1 MKQRRNPPALRPLKL
16 ALALAAVLASQQP
29 VRAATPPSPGAY
41 WNAVEIAP
49 ANGFGNALFPHALN
63 DAGWV
68 VGSFNDAGGDRGFL
82 WSGVSGRVPQPLPLS
97 DAWGIRPDGT
107 VLGAAL
113 GSSLRREGF
122 TSLTGREYAVQVAP
136 NGAITVLTPTN
147 LTGNNAGQTFGM
159 AFAANAAGT
168 VVGLSTDAAGQYG
181 AAIWSNGSGPSFI
194 DISTGSQGRGLG
206 GRTGLAINDA
216 GTVVGGLHQLQTWSA
231 ARGRT
236 DLGGLATA
244 ISTSGADINNAGLIV
259 GTSSD
264 SNGLSNGFI
273 YRPDTASFTVLSGL
287 GGQGTGS
294 SLAWALNE
302 RGDVVG
308 QSGQA
313 GRVDSRATWWTP
325 GGEVVDLNSL
335 NFTNLSGVRLQTAID
350 INNRGQILVSGMRVD
365 GAGQITDTGL
375 RHWVLS
381 VCERCG
387 QIAPYPNPA
396 GTTLDVGADWYDAH
410 NAIAFENVGTLQ
422 LGTLLVNRSGASLT
436 NRGEVGISAQGIWSN
451 DGHLFN
457 KVSGRLSIG
466 GDFSNFEG
474 GIVTNSG
481 VVQVLHG
488 ATVALWNAGPNGGWL
503 NDAGSTFV
511 QRGGALFNGGNFMSV
526 RAVFE
531 QQAPGVFSSNGE
543 FVLFSSAA
551 AFGGQFWSQ
560 GTVLFGADVIE
571 SPTLHS
577 QVEVTGRFTNADAGH
592 VTLSDG
598 SKLYVR
604 NGYFESSGRL
614 TLTGSA
620 TLFEVGTGAALR
632 LMPGSQAVTSVKDGA
647 LLDVRGPVS
656 LLQLDAGATIQIN
669 HQGSL
674 FVRQQAYGELL
685 GTVESDG
692 VFSVS
697 SGADLWVSGRLSNNG
712 LLQVRG
718 ADTQLRVRPST
729 LGDAANPAVLENLD
743 RGEIE
748 ITEGA
753 LLRVEGVVTT
763 KGQMTVSDGG
773 RTLVDGG
780 TFVVIGSVAGNGS
793 FEQASGQTRV
803 FGLLE
808 QSSLT
813 FRGGAVMGF
822 GIIRGSTV
830 FDGATVDADLRI
842 QPGNSPGT
850 LTIDGDASID
860 GATFELELGERAQ
873 DRLIV
878 TGNLELGRLKV
889 ALTPHGG
896 YLPDLDESFSF
907 IRAASVTE
915 LAGGS
920 QITLDTA
927 ALGSGWVQT
936 FRLGATGL
944 RTTLDRL
951 DTEALA
957 DVPAGATT
965 RVDAGTWRY
974 SRRLNVDG
982 VLEVAGQLTH
992 RVAALDLDTGA
1003 VLEAGQFFVNSGATL
1018 SVLEGGVFSNRSEL
1032 QSFGQIL
1039 NAGLLYNRAGGTI
1052 DSQFQIR
1059 NHGVLRNDG
1068 LIRHKLGTVHNAGR
1082 WEERGRLEVSTG
1094 AVFENTGQ
1102 VDLQGTL
1109 VNQGLIINGGQLR
1122 VLAGGTLTGAT
1133 EPGGGEATVSTASAS
1148 ASSGIYQQT
1157 GATSA
1162 LTRVDGVFAQS
1173 RIDIIDGTLEG
1184 TGRVLGAINLG
1195 SVTVRPGGTGEVGQ
1209 LTLEGA
1215 VSLSGTLIELTAG
1228 PEGASR
1234 LNVQGSLDIGLGSRV
1249 HLVFQQ
1255 DGLPT
1260 AGTHFD
1266 LLSVEGSLS
1275 GAHLLSASAVYVDA
1289 LGGSYLWS
1297 PPAGQTASFS
1307 WQGQNLVFNVTAV
1320 PEPGTWALLLG
1331 GLALLVGRS
1340 RRQAARQAA

>member
-1 MKQRRNPPALRPLKL
+1 MHTECDLKHRRHPPILKPLTL
-16 ALALAAVLASQQP
+16 ALALAAAMASLQP
-29 VRAATPPSPGAY
+29 AMAANPPAPGSY

-49 ANGFGNALFPHALN
+49 ANGFGNQLVPHALN

-68 VGSFNDAGGDRGFL
+68 VGSFNDAGGDRGFI
-82 WSGVSGRVPQPLPLS
+82 WSGGSGQVPQRLPLS

-147 LTGNNAGQTFGM
+147 LTTNNAGQTFGM

-168 VVGLSTDAAGQYG
+168 VVGVSTDAAGQYG

-194 DISTGSQGRGLG
+194 DISTGSRPGGFLG
-206 GRTGLAINDA
+206 GRSSLAINDA
-216 GTVVGGLHQLQTWSA
+216 GTVVGGTHQLQTWSA
-231 ARGRT
+231 ALGRT

-244 ISTSGADINNAGLIV
+244 ISTSGADINNAGRIV
-259 GTSSD
+259 GTSSFSD
-264 SNGLSNGFI
+264 GLSKGFV
-273 YRPDTASFTVLSGL
+273 YRPDTAGFTVLSGL

-294 SLAWALNE
+294 SAAWALNE

-308 QSGQA
+308 LSGVV
-313 GRVDSRATWWTP
+313 GLVDSRATWWKP
-325 GGEVVDLNSL
+325 GGEVVDLNGL

-365 GAGQITDTGL
+365 GEGQITDTGL

-381 VCERCG
+381 LCERCG

-422 LGTLLVNRSGASLT
+422 LGTLLVNRSGASIT
-436 NRGEVGISAQGIWSN
+436 NRGEVGISARGSWSN

-474 GIVTNSG
+474 GIVSNSG
-481 VVQVLHG
+481 VVQVLQG
-488 ATVALWNAGPNGGWL
+488 ATVALWNPGPNGGWL

-531 QQAPGVFSSNGE
+531 QQAPGVFSNNGE

-551 AFGGQFWSQ
+551 AFGGHFWSQ

-571 SPTLHS
+571 SPSLHS
-577 QVEVTGRFTNADAGH
+577 QVEVTGRFTNADTGH

-598 SKLYVR
+598 SKLYVG

-620 TLFEVGTGAALR
+620 TKFEVGTAAALR
-632 LMPGSQAVTSVKDGA
+632 LMPGPNAVTSVKDGA

-656 LLQLDAGATIQIN
+656 LLQLDAGATIQVN
-669 HQGSL
+669 HLGSL
-674 FVRQQAYGELL
+674 FVRQQAYGELS

-697 SGADLWVSGRLSNNG
+697 SGADLWVSGRISNNG

-718 ADTQLRVRPST
+718 ADTQLRVLPST
-729 LGDAANPAVLENLD
+729 LGDAANPVVLENLD
-743 RGEIE
+743 RGVIE
-748 ITEGA
+748 ISEGA

-780 TFVVIGSVAGNGS
+780 TFVVIGSVTGNGS

-822 GIIRGSTV
+822 GIIRGNTV
-830 FDGATVDADLRI
+830 FEGATVDADLRI

-850 LTIDGDASID
+850 LTIDGDARID
-860 GATFELELGERAQ
+860 GATYELELGERAQ

-878 TGNLELGRLKV
+878 TGNLALGRLTV
-889 ALTPHGG
+889 ALKSDGG

-915 LAGGS
+915 LASGS
-920 QITLDTA
+920 QVTLDTA

-936 FRLGATGL
+936 LRLGATGL

-951 DTEALA
+951 DTEELA
-957 DVPAGATT
+957 DVPVGGIT

-974 SRRLNVDG
+974 SRRLNIDG
-982 VLEVAGQLTH
+982 LLEVAGQLTH

-1003 VLEAGQFFVNSGATL
+1003 VLEAGQLVVNGGAAL

-1039 NAGLLYNRAGGTI
+1039 NTGLLYNRAGGTI

-1059 NHGVLRNDG
+1059 NDGVLRNDG
-1068 LIRHKLGTVHNAGR
+1068 LIRLNVGTAHNTGR
-1082 WEERGRLEVSTG
+1082 WEERGRLEVGTG
-1094 AVFENTGQ
+1094 AVVENTGQ
-1102 VDLQGTL
+1102 VELQGTL
-1109 VNQGLIINGGQLR
+1109 VNQGLVINAGQVR
-1122 VLAGGTLTGAT
+1122 VLAGGTLTGAQD
-1133 EPGGGEATVSTASAS
+1133 ASVAP
-1148 ASSGIYQQT
+1148 ASSGNYRQV

-1162 LTRVDGVFAQS
+1162 LTRVDGVLAQS

-1184 TGRVLGAINLG
+1184 TGRVVGAINLG
-1195 SVTVRPGGTGEVGQ
+1195 STTLRPGGTGEVGQ

-1215 VSLSGTLIELTAG
+1215 VSLSNTQIELAVG
-1228 PEGASR
+1228 PDGASR
-1234 LNVQGSLDIGLGSRV
+1234 LNVQGSLDIGLGTR
-1249 HLVFQQ
+1249 LYLLFQPG
-1255 DGLPT
+1255 DLP
-1260 AGTHFD
+1260 APGTHLD
-1266 LLSVEGSLS
+1266 LLSVEGSLG
-1275 GAHLLSASAVYVDA
+1275 GASLLDTYAIQVDM
-1289 LGGSYLWS
+1289 LGSFYLWE
-1297 PPAGQTASFS
+1297 PPPGQVASFR
-1307 WQGQNLVFNVTAV
+1307 WHGQQLVFDVSAV

-1331 GLALLVGRS
+1331 GLALLVARS
-1340 RRQAARQAA
+1340 RRPAARPA